1 MSGSHGVLGYEELRG
16 HVGRVGGAVG
26 SLELGGYGG
35 VFGEVEVG
43 GCGDR
48 GVEEEY
54 ELLEG
59 YEGGRGV
66 EILADVV

>member
-1 MSGSHGVLGYEELRG
+1 MGSV
-16 HVGRVGGAVG
+16 
-26 SLELGGYGG
+26 ELGGYGG

-59 YEGGRGV
+59 EEGGRGV
-66 EILADVV
+66 EVLADVV